1 MIQNF
6 KGRKEWMN
14 EKETIIKI
22 LHEYRTVAIVG
33 LSRNSGKES
42 YIVAD
47 YLKKN
52 KYTIIPVNPY
62 AFNILNEKCYKSLL
76 DIPEYL
82 QKKIEIV
89 VIFRSSSEIKP
100 IINQALKL
108 KNKYGTPCVI
118 WMQLGIINIEA
129 AKQAREAGII
139 TIMNKCIKIEHQN
152 RTM

>member
-62 AFNILNEKCYKSLL
+62 ALNILNEKCYKSLL

>member
-1 MIQNF
+1 
-6 KGRKEWMN
+6 
-14 EKETIIKI
+14 
-22 LHEYRTVAIVG
+22 
-33 LSRNSGKES
+33 
-42 YIVAD
+42 
-47 YLKKN
+47 
-52 KYTIIPVNPY
+52 
-62 AFNILNEKCYKSLL
+62 LNEKCYKSLL

>member
-22 LHEYRTVAIVG
+22 LHEYRMVAIVG

-52 KYTIIPVNPY
+52 NYTIIPVNPY
-62 AFNILNEKCYKSLL
+62 ALNILDEKCYKSLL
-76 DIPEYL
+76 DLSLIH
-82 QKKIEIV
+82 I
-89 VIFRSSSEIKP
+89 
-100 IINQALKL
+100 
-108 KNKYGTPCVI
+108 
-118 WMQLGIINIEA
+118 
-129 AKQAREAGII
+129 
-139 TIMNKCIKIEHQN
+139 
-152 RTM
+152 

>member
-62 AFNILNEKCYKSLL
+62 ALNILNEKCYKSLL

-89 VIFRSSSEIKP
+89 VIFRLSSEIKP
-100 IINQALKL
+100 IINQALQL